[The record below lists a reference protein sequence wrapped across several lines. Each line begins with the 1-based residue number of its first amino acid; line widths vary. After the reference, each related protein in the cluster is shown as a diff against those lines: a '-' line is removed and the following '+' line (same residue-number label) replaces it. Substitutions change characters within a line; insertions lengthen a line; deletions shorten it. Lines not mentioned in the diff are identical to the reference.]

1 MILTQYALKNL
12 VTNYSRFS
20 LKLFLKHVTLV
31 EEMKYGLDIF
41 FLYWRIFLISLP
53 QLSIYCGLETIVS
66 FFIHIEKNFLS
77 EVMLLGMR
85 EK

>member
-41 FLYWRIFLISLP
+41 FCIEESLISLP